1 MVTSVQEIAEAYVKL
16 VLAMG
21 QHDPNYV
28 DAYYG
33 PPEWKKQEK
42 KPLDAIARDATRLRD
57 QLTKI
62 SKSTD
67 EMEQLRRRYLNKA
80 TIRAAGSSSHVER
93 RAFEVR

>member
-16 VLAMG
+16 VLAIG

-42 KPLDAIARDATRLRD
+42 KPLDAIAQRCDTVTRSVDEDFQVDGRDGAVAMPRT
-57 QLTKI
+57 
-62 SKSTD
+62 
-67 EMEQLRRRYLNKA
+67 
-80 TIRAAGSSSHVER
+80 
-93 RAFEVR
+93 